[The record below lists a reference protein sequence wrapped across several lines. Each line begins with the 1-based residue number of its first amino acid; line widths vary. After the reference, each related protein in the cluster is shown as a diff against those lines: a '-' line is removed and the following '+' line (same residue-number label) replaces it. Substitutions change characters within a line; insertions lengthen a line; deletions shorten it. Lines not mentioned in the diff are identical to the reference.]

1 MTYDKTL
8 YGFLSGLFTC
18 STKKTGMTS
27 LKSLLHDNGA
37 GQSQASS
44 IIRAFFC
51 TDTQVRAHPFQA
63 YAHTHIQ
70 CDQNLDFMSI
80 RGFMETSV
88 LLS

>member
-1 MTYDKTL
+1 
-8 YGFLSGLFTC
+8 
-18 STKKTGMTS
+18 MTS
-27 LKSLLHDNGA
+27 LKSLLHGNGA

-44 IIRAFFC
+44 IICALFC
-51 TDTQVRAHPFQA
+51 IDTQVHAHPFQA